1 MQQGKVVALMRV
13 LMGLDRLCELSHH
26 RPHSIRLVEPL
37 DKQMH
42 PHKRQTGRHL
52 DDLCARGNKPIAFS
66 LPGSA
71 PATIEPPC
79 CPDRKSTRLNASHV
93 ARSYAA
99 ICLKEKTTG

>member
-1 MQQGKVVALMRV
+1 MHQGKVVALMRV
-13 LMGLDRLCELSHH
+13 LMSLDRLCELGHH
-26 RPHSIRLVEPL
+26 RPDSILLVEPL

-66 LPGSA
+66 LPGTA

-79 CPDRKSTRLNASHV
+79 GPPPIDLTQPPPHPDLPLRDLA
-93 ARSYAA
+93 
-99 ICLKEKTTG
+99 LP